1 MNRLEALKAML
12 EGKKVGHPKL
22 LNDVYYVLENSTNPI
37 RLKAREDDNSM
48 VTNMSHDDGYYIIKN
63 KVKKYKVLF
72 IAKDAILDAY
82 PNYQVSGAYYK
93 SLEDFHKN
101 MRNSLGLQ
109 ILEATMIEVEEE

>member
-12 EGKKVGHPKL
+12 EGKKVGHPN
-22 LNDVYYVLENSTNPI
+22 LNKYDYYSLEDKYKPI
-37 RLKAREDDNSM
+37 RLKTEGSNSANYAVM
-48 VTNMSHDDGYYIIKN
+48 EFDDGYYIIKN

-72 IAKDAILDAY
+72 IAKDAIFDAY

-101 MRNSLGLQ
+101 MRNYTGIQ
-109 ILEATMIEVEEE
+109 ILESTMIEVEEE